1 MEGVRLLQN
10 VQSVRFCI
18 KGVRFWKSQ
27 ITIKFQ
33 IPMSKEEKLRF
44 GVYILVFIRKA
55 FEKRLQFF

>member
-10 VQSVRFCI
+10 VRSVRFCI

-33 IPMSKEEKLRF
+33 CPKKKKLRF

-55 FEKRLQFF
+55 FETRLQFF